1 MKLIEELKLYMCE
14 IKGDALVYTDIP
26 NDVYHNELGI
36 SSSTLRKFGYSQL
49 HAINEEQ
56 KTTDA
61 MNFGTA
67 AHYMLVEGEQVF
79 NNEVAVLMGS
89 PYTKAYKEN
98 KADMLERYACVIK
111 EAEFDNIKGMKENII
126 DEANMYLQADDKLTE
141 ASFYWYEGK
150 VLCKCRPDIICS
162 PFKELHKPGEIY
174 VVDYKTTKSC
184 NPEQF
189 ADSVKYWGYDMQ
201 AAWYRRGM
209 QKAGYVV
216 KEFAFVAQEKVPPY
230 ASKVFII
237 TDEQMDKAWE
247 QMSVYLED
255 YNKYLDTGIVSTYNS
270 DNVVTLDLGEED

>member
-1 MKLIEELKLYMCE
+1 
-14 IKGDALVYTDIP
+14 
-26 NDVYHNELGI
+26 
-36 SSSTLRKFGYSQL
+36 
-49 HAINEEQ
+49 
-56 KTTDA
+56 

-111 EAEFDNIKGMKENII
+111 EAEFDNIKGMKENIV

>member
-111 EAEFDNIKGMKENII
+111 EAEFDNIKGMKENIV

-162 PFKELHKPGEIY
+162 PFKELYKPGEIY

-247 QMSVYLED
+247 QMSMYLED
-255 YNKYLDTGIVSTYNS
+255 YNRYLDTGIVSTYNS

>member
-111 EAEFDNIKGMKENII
+111 EAEFDNIKGMKENIV

-216 KEFAFVAQEKVPPY
+216 KEFVFVAQEKVPPY